1 MHNSVFISLLVTR
14 YTLTCY
20 VLSDSIKIRR
30 TVLFSTKTCCYTFSR
45 KSNNE
50 KVDEFSYI
58 YEDDLS
64 SLPRHGNILDKEL
77 YQLRVIISKIR
88 SAHNGISEEEVA
100 RNGVYLFYS
109 VFHGNLY
116 SAVR

>member
-1 MHNSVFISLLVTR
+1 MKT
-14 YTLTCY
+14 YCY
-20 VLSDSIKIRR
+20 I
-30 TVLFSTKTCCYTFSR
+30 FSR

-64 SLPRHGNILDKEL
+64 SLPRHGNILEKEL

-88 SAHNGISEEEVA
+88 GAHSGISDEVTG
-100 RNGVYLFYS
+100 NGVYLFSS
-109 VFHGNLY
+109 VFHDNLY
-116 SAVR
+116 TAQ